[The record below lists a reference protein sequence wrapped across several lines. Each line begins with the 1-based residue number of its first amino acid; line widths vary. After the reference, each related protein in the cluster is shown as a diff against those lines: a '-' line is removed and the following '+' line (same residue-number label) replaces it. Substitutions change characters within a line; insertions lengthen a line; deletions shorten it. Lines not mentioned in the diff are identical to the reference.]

1 MKKGKYFLIL
11 LSLFLIIYYFSYRI
25 TPTMKNVA
33 EKEINQFVQIVIN
46 HTSFSQQINHQK
58 LYTINKN
65 NNQIQ
70 SLSFNMNYINQIASD
85 YINNLEET
93 LFQIE
98 EGLYK
103 NKDKSIYNRKLLKIS
118 QNKGII
124 ASIPLGALTN
134 NIFLENIGPSI
145 HVKYKTLSLSSSSI
159 HKDVKNYGINHI
171 AISID
176 IDVTLALQVIIP
188 LSKEQFKEKYNIP
201 LIYEI
206 IEGEVPS
213 WYQIS

>member
-33 EKEINQFVQIVIN
+33 EKEINQFIQTVIN

-103 NKDKSIYNRKLLKIS
+103 NRNKSIYNRKLLKIS

-213 WYQIS
+213 WYQTS

>member
-25 TPTMKNVA
+25 TPAMKNVA

-124 ASIPLGALTN
+124 ASIPLGALTH

-176 IDVTLALQVIIP
+176 IDVTLALQIIIP

-213 WYQIS
+213 WYQAS